1 MSGDGMNLTRRHV
14 AAFVFVAA
22 LFAYHPSVFA
32 QQPPAVAKKPADKI
46 ASPSESDTRA
56 DAFYNFAMG
65 NYYEE
70 LYEESSRSEHASLAI
85 EHYKKAYALDPRA
98 SVIGERLAGMYAK
111 SQRIRDA
118 VLEAQEL
125 LKREPDNVVARR
137 LLARIYV
144 HTLGERSTPS
154 GSKETLARA
163 IEQYREILRLD
174 PSDSDSTLWLARLYR
189 FQNDLP
195 HAEEVLHSGLA
206 LEPENDELLRQ
217 FAMLQLDQGRAEE
230 VISLLEKAAGPSA
243 SPELLALLGDA
254 YARVQEHARAESTF
268 NRAIEL
274 NPREPEYRRKLAQSL
289 LAQGKADAA
298 LAQYQSLT
306 ELEPAE
312 VQNYLRMAQIFR
324 QLKKLDRAEEALLR
338 AKQRAPGSLEVTYSE
353 ALLYEAQGRFND
365 AIRVLT
371 TSVDAVKAN
380 AGSLADSQRTLA
392 VLYEQLGRLNREVE
406 DFPSAVS
413 AYREL
418 LRLDKES
425 EKRARSLIADT
436 YRLAKDMP
444 HALEE
449 SSKGIELFPQ
459 DRGLLVTHAL
469 LLGENGQTEEAEKLL
484 RGLLA
489 KAGEDRDLYL
499 TLAQV
504 YERGRRFEDAEQ
516 ASRMAEKLASSPAEN
531 EGVWFLLGAIFE
543 RQKKFG
549 LAEAQFKKVLEV
561 NPKNASALNYFGYM
575 LADQGIRLDEA
586 VDLIRRALAEDPFS
600 GAYLDSLGWALFKQN
615 NLTEADAYLHKAIDR
630 NGHDP
635 TIHDHLGD
643 VLAKAGH
650 ATQAAAEWEKAL
662 AEWQRA
668 LPTEFEPERVAAL
681 EKKLGGTKHRLAQK
695 PSNEPKPK

>member
-1 MSGDGMNLTRRHV
+1 LFGDSMKLARHLL
-14 AAFVFVAA
+14 ATFVFAFA
-22 LFAYHPSVFA
+22 LLLSQASLFA
-32 QQPPAVAKKPADKI
+32 QQPPPAANKPAEKV
-46 ASPSESDTRA
+46 APPSESDTRA
-56 DAFYNFAMG
+56 DAYYNFAMG

-70 LYEESSRSEHASLAI
+70 LYEESSRSEHATLSI

-154 GSKETLARA
+154 GSKETIARA
-163 IEQYREILRLD
+163 IEQFREIMRLD
-174 PSDSDSTLWLARLYR
+174 PSDIESALWLARLYR

-195 HAEEVLHSGLA
+195 RAEEVLRTGLA
-206 LEPENDELLRQ
+206 QDSENQELLRQ
-217 FAMLQLDQGRAEE
+217 FAMLLLDQGRAKE
-230 VISLLEKAAGPSA
+230 VIALLGKTADRS
-243 SPELLALLGDA
+243 SSSELLALLGDA
-254 YARVQEHARAESTF
+254 FLRAQEPARAEFVFS
-268 NRAIEL
+268 RAVEL
-274 NPREPEYRRKLAQSL
+274 DPRDPEHRRKLAQAL

-324 QLKKLDRAEEALLR
+324 QQKKLDRAEESLLR
-338 AKQRAPGSLEVTYSE
+338 AKQYAPGNLEVIYGE
-353 ALLYEAQGRFND
+353 ALLYEAQGRFDD
-365 AIRVLT
+365 AIRVLAD
-371 TSVDAVKAN
+371 SVAAIKAN
-380 AGSLADSQRTLA
+380 PRSLADSHRTLA

-406 DFPSAVS
+406 NFPSAVN

-418 LRLDKES
+418 LLLDTES
-425 EKRARSLIADT
+425 EKRARALLADT

-444 HALEE
+444 RALAE
-449 SSKGIELFPQ
+449 SGKGMELFPQ

-469 LLGENGQTEEAEKLL
+469 LLGENGQTDEAAGLL
-484 RGLLA
+484 RGLFA
-489 KAGEDRDLYL
+489 RSAEDRDLYL

-504 YERGRRFEDAEQ
+504 YERGKRFDDAEL
-516 ASRMAEKLASSPAEN
+516 AIREAEKLASAPGEN
-531 EGVWFLLGAIFE
+531 EGVWFLLGAVFE
-543 RQKKFG
+543 RQKKFD
-549 LAEAQFKKVLEV
+549 LAEAQFKKVLQV
-561 NPKNASALNYFGYM
+561 NPQNAQVLNYFGYM
-575 LADQGIRLDEA
+575 LADQGIRLEEA
-586 VDLIRRALAEDPFS
+586 VDLIRRALAEEPFN
-600 GAYLDSLGWALFKQN
+600 GAYLDSLGWAFFKQN
-615 NLTEADAYLHKAIDR
+615 NLAEAEAYLRKAIDR
-630 NGHDP
+630 NRHDP

-643 VLAKAGH
+643 VLAKAGR

-668 LPTEFEPERVAAL
+668 LPTELEPDRVAAL
-681 EKKLGGTKHRLAQK
+681 EKKLAGLKHRIAQK
-695 PSNEPKPK
+695 PSSEPKPR

>member
-1 MSGDGMNLTRRHV
+1 MSLTRHLI
-14 AAFVFVAA
+14 ATLVFAAA
-22 LFAYHPSVFA
+22 LLFAPPSLFA
-32 QQPPAVAKKPADKI
+32 QQPPSAAKKPAEKV
-46 ASPSESDTRA
+46 AQPAESGTRA
-56 DAFYNFAMG
+56 DAYYNFAMG

-70 LYEESSRSEHASLAI
+70 LYEESSRSEHASLSI

-154 GSKETLARA
+154 GSKETIARA

-174 PSDSDSTLWLARLYR
+174 SSDIESALWLARLYR

-195 HAEEVLHSGLA
+195 RAEEVLRSGLA
-206 LEPENDELLRQ
+206 QDSENEELLRQ
-217 FAMLQLDQGRAEE
+217 FAMLLLDQGRAEE
-230 VISLLEKAAGPSA
+230 VIALLGKTADRS
-243 SPELLALLGDA
+243 SSSELLALLGNA
-254 YARVQEHARAESTF
+254 YVRVQEPARAEF
-268 NRAIEL
+268 AFARAVEL
-274 NPREPEYRRKLAQSL
+274 DPRDPEHRRKLAQAL
-289 LAQGKADAA
+289 LTQGKADAA

-312 VQNYLRMAQIFR
+312 VQNYLRMVQIYR
-324 QLKKLDRAEEALLR
+324 QLKKLDRAEESLLR
-338 AKQRAPGSLEVTYSE
+338 AKQLAPGSLEVIYGE
-353 ALLYEAQGRFND
+353 ALLYEAQGRFDD
-365 AIRVLT
+365 AIRVLAD
-371 TSVDAVKAN
+371 SVAAVKAN
-380 AGSLADSQRTLA
+380 AGSLADSHRTLA

-406 DFPSAVS
+406 NFPSAVN

-418 LRLDKES
+418 LLLNTES

-444 HALEE
+444 RALAE
-449 SSKGIELFPQ
+449 SGKGLELFPQ

-469 LLGENGQTEEAEKLL
+469 LLGENGQTDEAAGLL

-489 KAGEDRDLYL
+489 KSAEDRDLYL

-504 YERGRRFEDAEQ
+504 YERGKRFEDAEL
-516 ASRMAEKLASSPAEN
+516 ASRMAEKLASSPGEN

-543 RQKKFG
+543 RQKKFD
-549 LAEAQFKKVLEV
+549 LAEAQFKKVLQV
-561 NPKNASALNYFGYM
+561 NPQNAQVLNYFGYM
-575 LADQGIRLDEA
+575 LADQGTRLEEA
-586 VDLIRRALAEDPFS
+586 VDLIRRALAEEPFN
-600 GAYLDSLGWALFKQN
+600 GAYLDSLGWVFFKQN
-615 NLTEADAYLHKAIDR
+615 NLAEAEAYLRKAIDR
-630 NGHDP
+630 NRHDP

-643 VLAKAGH
+643 VLAKAGR
-650 ATQAAAEWEKAL
+650 AAQAAAEWEKAL

-668 LPTEFEPERVAAL
+668 LPTEIEPDRVAAL
-681 EKKLGGTKHRLAQK
+681 EKKLAGLKHRIAQK
-695 PSNEPKPK
+695 PLSEPKPR

>member
-1 MSGDGMNLTRRHV
+1 MSLTRRLI
-14 AAFVFVAA
+14 AMFVFAAA
-22 LFAYHPSVFA
+22 LLFPPPALFA
-32 QQPPAVAKKPADKI
+32 QQPPSAAKKPAEK
-46 ASPSESDTRA
+46 AAPPAESDTRA
-56 DAFYNFAMG
+56 DAYYNFAMG

-70 LYEESSRSEHASLAI
+70 LYEESSRSEHATLSI

-118 VLEAQEL
+118 VLEAEEL

-154 GSKETLARA
+154 GSKETIARA
-163 IEQYREILRLD
+163 VEQYREILRLD
-174 PSDSDSTLWLARLYR
+174 PSDTESALWLARLYR

-195 HAEEVLHSGLA
+195 HAEEALRSGLA
-206 LEPENDELLRQ
+206 QDSENEELLRQ
-217 FAMLQLDQGRAEE
+217 FAMLLLDQSRAEE
-230 VISLLEKAAGPSA
+230 VIALLGKTADRS
-243 SPELLALLGDA
+243 SSSMLLALLGDA
-254 YARVQEHARAESTF
+254 YVRVQEPARAEF
-268 NRAIEL
+268 AFGRAVEL
-274 NPREPEYRRKLAQSL
+274 DSREPEHRRKLAQAL

-312 VQNYLRMAQIFR
+312 VQNFLRMAQIYR
-324 QLKKLDRAEEALLR
+324 QLKKLDRAEESLLR
-338 AKQRAPGSLEVTYSE
+338 AKQLAPGSLEVIYGE
-353 ALLYEAQGRFND
+353 ALLYEAQGRFDD
-365 AIRVLT
+365 AIRVLAD
-371 TSVDAVKAN
+371 SVAAIKAN
-380 AGSLADSQRTLA
+380 PGSLADSHRTLA

-406 DFPSAVS
+406 NFPSAVN

-418 LRLDKES
+418 LLLDTES

-444 HALEE
+444 RALAE
-449 SSKGIELFPQ
+449 SGKGMELFPQ

-469 LLGENGQTEEAEKLL
+469 LLGENGKTDEAAGLL

-489 KAGEDRDLYL
+489 KSAEDRDLYL

-504 YERGRRFEDAEQ
+504 YERGKRFEDAEL
-516 ASRMAEKLASSPAEN
+516 AGRMAEKLAASPGEN

-543 RQKKFG
+543 RQKKFD
-549 LAEAQFKKVLEV
+549 LAEAQFKRVLQV
-561 NPKNASALNYFGYM
+561 NPQNAQVLNYFGYM
-575 LADQGIRLDEA
+575 LADQGTRLEEA
-586 VDLIRRALAEDPFS
+586 VDLIRRALAEEPFN
-600 GAYLDSLGWALFKQN
+600 GAYLDSLGWAFFKQN
-615 NLTEADAYLHKAIDR
+615 NLAEAEAYLRKAVDR
-630 NGHDP
+630 NRHDP

-643 VLAKAGH
+643 VLAKAGR
-650 ATQAAAEWEKAL
+650 AAQAAAEWEKAL

-668 LPTEFEPERVAAL
+668 LPTEMEPDRVVAL
-681 EKKLGGTKHRLAQK
+681 EKKLAGLKHRIAQK
-695 PSNEPKPK
+695 PSSEPKPR

>member
-1 MSGDGMNLTRRHV
+1 MSLTRRLI
-14 AAFVFVAA
+14 ATFVIAAA
-22 LFAYHPSVFA
+22 LLFPLLSIFA
-32 QQPPAVAKKPADKI
+32 QQPPAAMKKPAEK
-46 ASPSESDTRA
+46 AAPPAESDTRA
-56 DAFYNFAMG
+56 DAYYNFAMG

-70 LYEESSRSEHASLAI
+70 LYEESSRSEHATLSI

-154 GSKETLARA
+154 GSKETIARA

-174 PSDSDSTLWLARLYR
+174 PSDIESALWLARLYR

-195 HAEEVLHSGLA
+195 HAEEVLRSGLA
-206 LEPENDELLRQ
+206 QDSENEELLRQ
-217 FAMLQLDQGRAEE
+217 FAMLLLDQGRAEE
-230 VISLLEKAAGPSA
+230 VIALLGNVKDRTS
-243 SPELLALLGDA
+243 SSELLALLGDA
-254 YARVQEHARAESTF
+254 YVRMQEPARAEF
-268 NRAIEL
+268 AFGRAVEL
-274 NPREPEYRRKLAQSL
+274 NPREPENRRKLAQAL

-298 LAQYQSLT
+298 LAQYQSLID
-306 ELEPAE
+306 LEPAE
-312 VQNYLRMAQIFR
+312 VQNYLRMAQIYR
-324 QLKKLDRAEEALLR
+324 QLKKLDRAEESLLR
-338 AKQRAPGSLEVTYSE
+338 AKQYAPGSLEVIYGE
-353 ALLYEAQGRFND
+353 ALLYEAQGRFDD
-365 AIRVLT
+365 AIRVLAD
-371 TSVDAVKAN
+371 SVAAIKAN
-380 AGSLADSQRTLA
+380 PGSLADSHRTLA

-406 DFPSAVS
+406 NFPSAVN

-418 LRLDKES
+418 LLLDTES

-444 HALEE
+444 RALAE
-449 SSKGIELFPQ
+449 SGKGMELFPQ

-469 LLGENGQTEEAEKLL
+469 LLGENGQTDEAAGLL

-489 KAGEDRDLYL
+489 KSAEDRDLYL

-504 YERGRRFEDAEQ
+504 YERGKRFEDAEL
-516 ASRMAEKLASSPAEN
+516 ASRRAEKLASAPGEN

-543 RQKKFG
+543 RQKKFD
-549 LAEAQFKKVLEV
+549 LAEAQFKKVLQV
-561 NPKNASALNYFGYM
+561 NPQNAQVLNYFGYM
-575 LADQGIRLDEA
+575 LADQGTRLEEA
-586 VDLIRRALAEDPFS
+586 VDLIRRALAEEPFN
-600 GAYLDSLGWALFKQN
+600 GAYLDSLGWAFFKQN
-615 NLTEADAYLHKAIDR
+615 NLAEAEAYLRKAVDR
-630 NGHDP
+630 NRHDP

-643 VLAKAGH
+643 VLAKAGR

-668 LPTEFEPERVAAL
+668 LPTEMEPDRVAAL
-681 EKKLGGTKHRLAQK
+681 EKKLAGLKHRIAQK
-695 PSNEPKPK
+695 PSSEPKPR

>member
-1 MSGDGMNLTRRHV
+1 MSLTRRLI
-14 AAFVFVAA
+14 AMFVFAAA
-22 LFAYHPSVFA
+22 LLFPPPALFA
-32 QQPPAVAKKPADKI
+32 QQPPSAAKKPAEK
-46 ASPSESDTRA
+46 AAPPAESDTRA
-56 DAFYNFAMG
+56 DAYYNFAMG

-70 LYEESSRSEHASLAI
+70 LYEESSRSEHATLSI

-118 VLEAQEL
+118 VLEAEEL

-154 GSKETLARA
+154 GSKETIARA

-174 PSDSDSTLWLARLYR
+174 PSDIESALWLARLYR

-195 HAEEVLHSGLA
+195 HAEEALRSGLA
-206 LEPENDELLRQ
+206 QDSENEELLRQ
-217 FAMLQLDQGRAEE
+217 FAMLLLDQSRAEE
-230 VISLLEKAAGPSA
+230 VIALLGKTADRS
-243 SPELLALLGDA
+243 SSSVLLALLGDA
-254 YARVQEHARAESTF
+254 YVRVQEPARAEF
-268 NRAIEL
+268 AFGRAVEL
-274 NPREPEYRRKLAQSL
+274 DSREPEHRRKLAQAL

-312 VQNYLRMAQIFR
+312 VQNFLRMAQIYR
-324 QLKKLDRAEEALLR
+324 QLKKLDRAEESLLR
-338 AKQRAPGSLEVTYSE
+338 AKQLAPGSLEVIYGE
-353 ALLYEAQGRFND
+353 ALLYEAQGRFDD
-365 AIRVLT
+365 AIRVLAD
-371 TSVDAVKAN
+371 SVAAIKAN
-380 AGSLADSQRTLA
+380 PGSLADSHRTLA

-406 DFPSAVS
+406 NFPSAVN

-418 LRLDKES
+418 LLLDTES

-444 HALEE
+444 RALAE
-449 SSKGIELFPQ
+449 SGKGMELFPQ

-469 LLGENGQTEEAEKLL
+469 LLGENGKTDEAAGLL

-489 KAGEDRDLYL
+489 KSAEDRDLYL

-504 YERGRRFEDAEQ
+504 YERGKRFEDAEL
-516 ASRMAEKLASSPAEN
+516 AGRMAEKLAASPGEN

-543 RQKKFG
+543 RQKKFD
-549 LAEAQFKKVLEV
+549 LAEAQFKRVLQV
-561 NPKNASALNYFGYM
+561 NPQNAQVLNYFGYM
-575 LADQGIRLDEA
+575 LADQGTRLEEA
-586 VDLIRRALAEDPFS
+586 VDLIRRALAEEPFN
-600 GAYLDSLGWALFKQN
+600 GAYMDSLGWALFKQN
-615 NLTEADAYLHKAIDR
+615 NLEEAEAYLRKAVDR
-630 NGHDP
+630 NRHDP

-643 VLAKAGH
+643 VLAKAGR
-650 ATQAAAEWEKAL
+650 AAQAAAEWEKSL

-668 LPTEFEPERVAAL
+668 LPTEMEPDRVAAL
-681 EKKLGGTKHRLAQK
+681 EKKLAGLKHRIAQK
-695 PSNEPKPK
+695 PSSEPKPR

>member
-1 MSGDGMNLTRRHV
+1 MSLTRRLI
-14 AAFVFVAA
+14 ALFVFAAA
-22 LFAYHPSVFA
+22 LLFPPPSLFA
-32 QQPPAVAKKPADKI
+32 QQPPSAAKKPAEKV
-46 ASPSESDTRA
+46 APPAESDTRA
-56 DAFYNFAMG
+56 DAYYNFAMG
-65 NYYEE
+65 SYYEE
-70 LYEESSRSEHASLAI
+70 LYEESSRSEDATLSI

-154 GSKETLARA
+154 GSKETIARA

-174 PSDSDSTLWLARLYR
+174 PSDIESALWLARLYR

-195 HAEEVLHSGLA
+195 HAEEVLRSGLA
-206 LEPENDELLRQ
+206 QDSENEELLRQ
-217 FAMLQLDQGRAEE
+217 FAMLLLDQGRAEE
-230 VISLLEKAAGPSA
+230 VIALLGKTADRS
-243 SPELLALLGDA
+243 SSSELLALLGDA
-254 YARVQEHARAESTF
+254 YVRVQEPARAEF
-268 NRAIEL
+268 VFGRAVEL
-274 NPREPEYRRKLAQSL
+274 DPRDPEHRRKLAQAL

-312 VQNYLRMAQIFR
+312 VQNYLRMAQIYR
-324 QLKKLDRAEEALLR
+324 QMKKLDRAEESLLR
-338 AKQRAPGSLEVTYSE
+338 AKQLAPGSLEVIYGE
-353 ALLYEAQGRFND
+353 ALLYEAQGRFDD
-365 AIRVLT
+365 AIRVLAD
-371 TSVDAVKAN
+371 SVAAIKAN
-380 AGSLADSQRTLA
+380 PGSLADSHRTLA

-406 DFPSAVS
+406 NFPSAIN

-418 LRLDKES
+418 LLLDTES

-444 HALEE
+444 RALAE
-449 SSKGIELFPQ
+449 SGKGMELFPQ
-459 DRGLLVTHAL
+459 DRGLLLTHAM
-469 LLGENGQTEEAEKLL
+469 LLGENGQTDEAAGLL

-489 KAGEDRDLYL
+489 KSAEDRDLYL

-504 YERGRRFEDAEQ
+504 YERGKRFEDAVS

-543 RQKKFG
+543 RQKKFD
-549 LAEAQFKKVLEV
+549 LAEAQFKKVLQV
-561 NPKNASALNYFGYM
+561 NPQNAQVLNYFGYM
-575 LADQGIRLDEA
+575 LADQGTRLEEA
-586 VDLIRRALAEDPFS
+586 VDLIRRALAEEPFN
-600 GAYLDSLGWALFKQN
+600 GAYLDSLGWAFFKQN
-615 NLTEADAYLHKAIDR
+615 NLAEAEAYLRKAVDR
-630 NGHDP
+630 NRQDP

-643 VLAKAGH
+643 VLAKAGR
-650 ATQAAAEWEKAL
+650 AALAAAEWEKAL
-662 AEWQRA
+662 ADWQRA
-668 LPTEFEPERVAAL
+668 LPTEMEPERVAAL
-681 EKKLGGTKHRLAQK
+681 EKKLAGLKHRIAQK
-695 PSNEPKPK
+695 PSSEPKPR